1 MAYYKKVYAKETGV
15 YYPKSVTQGEPVD
28 TETIADRLAK
38 ISTVSRADV
47 AAVLAE
53 LPEVIADYMAQG
65 KSVRLH
71 GLGTFRL
78 TLVSK
83 GVKDIKDFDITKQ
96 IEAVRVAFV
105 PAKRGNAKKGEAI
118 TRALVPSGIDW
129 IEWQGKDSEASDSDE
144 DDTDDDTDTDGD
156 GGTPTTPGGG
166 QGGDVSG
173 EE

>member
-1 MAYYKKVYAKETGV
+1 MAYYKVLHDKQNGV

-71 GLGTFRL
+71 GLGTFRY
-78 TLVSK
+78 TLDTK
-83 GVKDIKDFDITKQ
+83 GVKDMKDFDFEKQ
-96 IEAVRVAFV
+96 VKAVRVAFV

-118 TRALVPSGIDW
+118 TRALVPQGIEW
-129 IEWQGKDSEASDSDE
+129 LEWQGKDSEASDSDTDDE
-144 DDTDDDTDTDGD
+144 DDDTDDD

-166 QGGDVSG
+166 QGSDASG

>member
-1 MAYYKKVYAKETGV
+1 MAYYKVLHDKQNGV

-65 KSVRLH
+65 KSVRLQ

-129 IEWQGKDSEASDSDE
+129 IEWQGKDSEASDGTDDDE
-144 DDTDDDTDTDGD
+144 DDDTQ
-156 GGTPTTPGGG
+156 GGTDVTPTPGGG

>member
-105 PAKRGNAKKGEAI
+105 PAKRGNAKKGESI

-129 IEWQGKDSEASDSDE
+129 IEWQGKDSEASDGTDDDE
-144 DDTDDDTDTDGD
+144 DDDTQ
-156 GGTPTTPGGG
+156 GGTAVTPTPGGG